1 MLSCVFFFPLKKD
14 LEIFSI
20 YASLCYN
27 KNYMI
32 LYYGTIH
39 SKVLPYREAL
49 LNIYSWAWNI

>member
-32 LYYGTIH
+32 YIMGLFTLRYCPTE
-39 SKVLPYREAL
+39 KPF
-49 LNIYSWAWNI
+49 

>member
-1 MLSCVFFFPLKKD
+1 MCFFFPLKKD

-39 SKVLPYREAL
+39 SKVLPYREEQPF
-49 LNIYSWAWNI
+49 